1 MQSLHYKR
9 VNWVFRVGFLM
20 VSADKISEC
29 SRLIVDRQ
37 PGFDSSGRKTRAYFN
52 EINDLVGPAKFNSI

>member
-29 SRLIVDRQ
+29 SWLIVDTEVRHH
-37 PGFDSSGRKTRAYFN
+37 FSDFLIFLARHVNDF
-52 EINDLVGPAKFNSI
+52 NDLRRFYG

>member
-29 SRLIVDRQ
+29 SWLIVDR
-37 PGFDSSGRKTRAYFN
+37 PVTGCVLLT
-52 EINDLVGPAKFNSI
+52 ITW